1 MDGEVEGLSSSESSK
16 FILLSDDVLV
26 SLLFT
31 DIKSRGVGYVNFEDA
46 GHPFGK
52 GGASF
57 FFFLLFFEVVIDT
70 FLLDALF
77 FVEDTKAF
85 FVIERLA
92 DDAVD
97 FFALLLDDVVVFP
110 MVELESV
117 DKRGGSLERGTY
129 ESLSTIVSYL
139 YILS

>member
-16 FILLSDDVLV
+16 FILLSEDALV
-26 SLLFT
+26 SLLFNNIT
-31 DIKSRGVGYVNFEDA
+31 SRGVGYVNFEDA

-57 FFFLLFFEVVIDT
+57 FFFLLFFEVVT
-70 FLLDALF
+70 FLLGAL
-77 FVEDTKAF
+77 VEDTKAF

-92 DDAVD
+92 DDVVD

-110 MVELESV
+110 MVELV
-117 DKRGGSLERGTY
+117 LQVLAVISLQHLDRKIEVNGEKTTK
-129 ESLSTIVSYL
+129 LS
-139 YILS
+139 

>member
-1 MDGEVEGLSSSESSK
+1 MDGEGEGLLSSSESSK
-16 FILLSDDVLV
+16 FILLLSEDV

-31 DIKSRGVGYVNFEDA
+31 DIKSRGAGYVNFEDA
-46 GHPFGK
+46 GHPFGN

-70 FLLDALF
+70 FLLGAPFF
-77 FVEDTKAF
+77 FVDTKVF

-97 FFALLLDDVVVFP
+97 FFALLLDDVIVFP

-117 DKRGGSLERGTY
+117 DKRGGCLVY
-129 ESLSTIVSYL
+129 CNIAIAYDK
-139 YILS
+139 

>member
-1 MDGEVEGLSSSESSK
+1 LSSSESSK
-16 FILLSDDVLV
+16 FTLLSEDV

-31 DIKSRGVGYVNFEDA
+31 DITSRGVGYVNFEDA

-57 FFFLLFFEVVIDT
+57 FFLLLLFFEVVIDI
-70 FLLDALF
+70 FLLGALF
-77 FVEDTKAF
+77 FVEDVKAF

-97 FFALLLDDVVVFP
+97 FFALLLVDDVIAFP
-110 MVELESV
+110 MVELEC
-117 DKRGGSLERGTY
+117 R
-129 ESLSTIVSYL
+129 
-139 YILS
+139 